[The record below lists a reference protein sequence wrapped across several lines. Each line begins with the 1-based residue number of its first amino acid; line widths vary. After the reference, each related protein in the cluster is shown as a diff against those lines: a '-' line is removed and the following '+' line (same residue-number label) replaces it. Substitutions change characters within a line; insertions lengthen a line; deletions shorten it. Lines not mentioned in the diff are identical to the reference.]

1 MSDFERVK
9 EALSL
14 RKVIPQ
20 ETGYTLHEQ
29 TGHLEKCP
37 LPGCGHKDCFSIPK
51 GKEFF
56 KCHSCDKSGD
66 VFTFLELFYNL
77 DKVGALKKGAEL
89 AGVSLEEKKRK
100 PLSKPD
106 QIRIEAAGYYY
117 GQMAANDTAKAY
129 FIDRRGHLPETL
141 QAEKCGW
148 SDGRLLDHLRSMG
161 FVDSDIVESGMVKE
175 KAIEGG
181 TRLLDFFPKGMA
193 IFPHWSHKRVLH
205 FTMKDP
211 RDIPV
216 AERYKFQLPNEK
228 RDKKWCFYGQDVL
241 DNFDEVILQEGEH
254 DRLQTLNASIPYVMG
269 MIGQISDDQIKV
281 LHNRCKT
288 KHLFLWT
295 DNDDAGRKYIRKICK
310 AMPDHYVRII
320 VYGKE
325 GDDPDS
331 YLKQVEGDRKKHV
344 RQLQLDAV
352 NMDYITWEILQAATL
367 PSLEARL
374 GHLKEPAGDEK
385 ADIFRMIGRHQL
397 TQQQVYTEKLISL
410 GFTQK
415 AIEQQ
420 LDFSNDLYS
429 QIQTYYETVGGQRG
443 ADPIVLAEIIYKFF
457 AHHGRFYYDALNQVW
472 LIYQNRTYE
481 VGKNTA
487 FNSIMLKLT
496 RLIVSMA
503 PGTQVWD
510 ALLHTAYL
518 NGRRI
523 DMGRWI
529 LTDTDKDTIFYNLN
543 SSNNV
548 ILKLSKDRVEEIQN
562 GMNDDHVLLASSHK
576 ILPFN
581 FLPDT
586 EIQEGMT
593 LLKELVFDNLA
604 VKREQRFL
612 ILPWLISG
620 FCPDFSPYQFL
631 MKFEGYASSGKSTA
645 AKLITALA
653 YKTEDLSDNSA
664 AAAFSSAAKN
674 PLVVIDN
681 LEHKDLNRGLQ
692 KFLLL
697 AATRGQ
703 KEKRKGGSDTD
714 TIEESPRALICITA
728 IEPFTLSELISRTF
742 VLAFDR
748 RVYGSDNFHESD
760 VVEQIKKKRD
770 IILSSI
776 LRFIQ
781 VEILPHLDQRKE
793 FMTIL
798 NKQFKG
804 HAKDRTNAYL
814 ALLMLIL
821 EKMLKYI
828 PYYEGENAKLMDGID
843 TGDKDIY
850 TAWIEEQNNSSR
862 ETEIGSNNILQMLD
876 SLVREYMQFFKGR
889 TDFKSSCVESGYEGK
904 DVFIMEHP
912 EYGIKMVKTVPESF
926 CSICGLKA
934 VDCSCKGERYTKS
947 IIEFVATSGEVVDA
961 FDRLAKITGKRS
973 NAFDSASIFTAR
985 LRNDR
990 GLLKK
995 SGWDLEETK
1004 DKEPYFKIISGKR
1017 FLKFVHTLVR

>member
-1 MSDFERVK
+1 MSDFETVK
-9 EALSL
+9 TALNI
-14 RKVIPQ
+14 RTIIPDL
-20 ETGYTLHEQ
+20 TGFTLHEQ
-29 TGHLEKCP
+29 SGHLSQCP
-37 LPGCGHKDCFSIPK
+37 FCSHKDCFSIPK
-51 GKEFF
+51 GKALY
-56 KCHSCDKSGD
+56 KCHSCEKSGD
-66 VFTFLELFYNL
+66 IFTFLEEFEGL
-77 DKVGALKKGAEL
+77 DKRGALARAAQL
-89 AGVSLEEKKRK
+89 AGITLEEKKRRA
-100 PLSKPD
+100 LSKPE
-106 QIRIEAAGYYY
+106 QIRIEVAEYYHARMIEN
-117 GQMAANDTAKAY
+117 GGKEY
-129 FIDRRGHLPETL
+129 FIERRGHKLETL

-148 SDGRLLDHLRSMG
+148 SDGRLLDHLRSKG
-161 FVDSDIVESGMVKE
+161 FTNTDCVESGLIREMSTDGKNYFVDTFK
-175 KAIEGG
+175 
-181 TRLLDFFPKGMA
+181 KGLA
-193 IFPHWSHKRVLH
+193 IFPHWSHKKVLH
-205 FTMKDP
+205 FTQKDP
-211 RDIPV
+211 REVPA
-216 AERYKFQLPNEK
+216 AEKYKGQLEGK
-228 RDKKWCFYGQDVL
+228 YRDKKWCFYGQDAL
-241 DNFDEVILQEGEH
+241 DHFEEVILVEGEN
-254 DRLQTLNASIPYVMG
+254 DRLQVLNSGVTYCMA
-269 MIGQISDDQIKV
+269 MIGQISDEQIKV

-288 KHLFLWT
+288 LHLFLWT

-310 AMPDHYVRII
+310 ALPDAHVRVI

-325 GDDPDS
+325 GDDPDG
-331 YLKQVEGDRKKHV
+331 YLRTVEGDSKKHI
-344 RQLQLDAV
+344 RQLQLDAA
-352 NMDYITWEILQAATL
+352 NMDYITWEILQAAAL

-397 TQQQVYTEKLISL
+397 TQQQVYTEKLITL

-420 LDFSNDLYS
+420 LDFSNDLYN

-443 ADPIVLAEIIYKFF
+443 ADPICLAEIIYKFF
-457 AHHGRFYYDALNQVW
+457 AHHGRFYYDAMDTVW

-481 VGKNTA
+481 VGKNTG

-543 SSNNV
+543 SPNNV
-548 ILKLSKDRVEEIQN
+548 ILKLSKERIEEIQN

-576 ILPFN
+576 IQPFN

-593 LLKELVFDNLA
+593 LLKELIFDNMA
-604 VKREQRFL
+604 VKREQRYL
-612 ILPWLISG
+612 ILSWLISG
-620 FCPDFSPYQFL
+620 FCPDLAPYQFL
-631 MKFEGYASSGKSTA
+631 MKFEGYASSGKSTT

-728 IEPFTLSELISRTF
+728 IEPFVLSELISRTF
-742 VLAFDR
+742 VLGFDR

-770 IILSSI
+770 LILSSF

-781 VEILPHLDQRKE
+781 RDILPHLDQRKE

-828 PYYEGENAKLMDGID
+828 PFYEGEQAKLMEGFD

-862 ETEIGSNNILQMLD
+862 ETEIGSNNILQLLD
-876 SLVREYMQFFKGR
+876 SLVREYTHFFKGR
-889 TDFKSSCVESGYEGK
+889 QDFKTTLYENGYEGQE
-904 DVFIMEHP
+904 VFVMEHP
-912 EYGIKMVKTVPESF
+912 EYGIKMIKTVTETL
-926 CSICGLKA
+926 CSVCGKKSI
-934 VDCSCKGERYTKS
+934 DCACKGDLYTKS
-947 IIEFVATSGEVVDA
+947 IVEFVATSGEIVDA
-961 FDRLAKITGKRS
+961 FDRLAKNTGKR
-973 NAFDSASIFTAR
+973 NTYDTASIFSAR
-985 LRNDR
+985 LRNDLN
-990 GLLKK
+990 LLKK
-995 SGWDLEETK
+995 SGWDLKTSEGN
-1004 DKEPYFKIISGKR
+1004 EPYFKIIRGKR

>member
-1 MSDFERVK
+1 MSDFEKVK
-9 EALSL
+9 SELPL
-14 RKVIPQ
+14 RTIIPDL
-20 ETGYTLHEQ
+20 TGFTLHELS
-29 TGHLEKCP
+29 GHMSQCP
-37 LPGCGHKDCFSIPK
+37 FCSHKDCFSIPK
-51 GKEFF
+51 GKALY
-56 KCHSCDKSGD
+56 KCHSCEKSGD
-66 VFTFLELFYNL
+66 IFTFLEEFEGL
-77 DKVGALKKGAEL
+77 DKRGALERAAKL
-89 AGVSLEEKKRK
+89 AGVTLEEKKRK
-100 PLSKPD
+100 PLSKPE
-106 QIRIEAAGYYY
+106 QIRIEVAEYYHARMIEN
-117 GQMAANDTAKAY
+117 GGKEY
-129 FIDRRGHLPETL
+129 FIERRQHKIETL

-148 SDGRLLDHLRSMG
+148 SDGRLLDHLRSKG
-161 FVDSDIVESGMVKE
+161 FSNVECVESGLIKE
-175 KAIEGG
+175 ISAEGG
-181 TRLLDFFPKGMA
+181 NYFVDTFQKGLA
-193 IFPHWSHKRVLH
+193 IFPHWSHRKVLH
-205 FTMKDP
+205 FTQKDP
-211 RDIPV
+211 RDIP
-216 AERYKFQLPNEK
+216 AKDKYKGQLEGK
-228 RDKKWCFYGQDVL
+228 FRDSKWCFYGQDVL
-241 DNFDEVILQEGEH
+241 DNYEEIILVEGEN
-254 DRLQTLNASIPYVMG
+254 DRLQVLNSGNSNCMA

-281 LHNRCKT
+281 LHNRCKS

-310 AMPDHYVRII
+310 ALPDAHVRVI

-325 GDDPDS
+325 GDDPDG
-331 YLKQVEGDRKKHV
+331 YLKLVEGDRRKHV
-344 RQLQLDAV
+344 RQLQLDAA
-352 NMDYITWEILQAATL
+352 NMDYITWEIMQASVLGT
-367 PSLEARL
+367 LEAKL
-374 GHLKEPAGDEK
+374 GHLKAPAGDEK
-385 ADIFRMIGRHQL
+385 ANVFRMIGRHQL

-410 GFTQK
+410 GFTEK

-420 LDFSNDLYS
+420 LDFSNDLYN
-429 QIQTYYETVGGQRG
+429 QIQMYYEQVGGQRG
-443 ADPIVLAEIIYKFF
+443 ADPIVLAEIIYRFF

-481 VGKNTA
+481 VSKNTA

-496 RLIVSMA
+496 RLIVSQA

-543 SSNNV
+543 SPNNV
-548 ILKLSKDRVEEIQN
+548 ILKLSKDRIDEIQN

-576 ILPFN
+576 IMPFN
-581 FLPDT
+581 FLPDA

-593 LLKELVFDNLA
+593 LLKELIFDNLA

-714 TIEESPRALICITA
+714 TVEESPRALICITA

-748 RVYGSDNFHESD
+748 RVYGSDNFHESE

-770 IILSSI
+770 LMLSSI

-828 PYYEGENAKLMDGID
+828 PFYEGDQAKLMDGFD
-843 TGDKDIY
+843 TGEKDIY

-876 SLVREYMQFFKGR
+876 SLVREYTQFFKGR
-889 TDFKSSCVESGYEGK
+889 QDFKTTIFEHGYDGQE
-904 DVFIMEHP
+904 VFVMEHP
-912 EYGIKMVKTVPESF
+912 DYGIKMIKTVPETL
-926 CSICGLKA
+926 CSVCGKH
-934 VDCSCKGERYTKS
+934 VSDCVCKGDSYSRS
-947 IIEFVATSGEVVDA
+947 IIEFVATSGEIVDA
-961 FDRLAKITGKRS
+961 FDRLAKNTGKRNS
-973 NAFDSASIFTAR
+973 YDSASIFTAR

-990 GLLKK
+990 SLLKK
-995 SGWDLEETK
+995 SGWDLVETQ

-1017 FLKFVHTLVR
+1017 FLKFKHTLVR